1 MVSWCNWLALWTLN
15 PMIRVQIP
23 ARPFFYRFITF
34 LYYLFYIYKMGEKLK
49 QFGNYLLQSIII
61 ILVFI
66 CIFYSDKEIRGS
78 NFFDLPE
85 NWKTLISIFIISVIF
100 SLKGYINKFGDTP
113 MLLVYGLYLVTIYGY
128 TFYQWDMSAKKTDT
142 KCGITIPRTKNFS
155 KNQYYLYRI
164 MYLTTIIVIVVLIQN
179 LLDKGGNL
187 SEKMIEKQ
195 WLPSPR
201 NFVVIIPFIL
211 PILTEF
217 VNGLVSLL
225 PEKEY
230 SINPESLLAN
240 FMLGDSKSDIL
251 TGRLVMPIVFYL
263 LLLVYAFINSYYEG
277 SKLPIYLL
285 LIFMIGFSFWMRT
298 IFVQDCSL
306 KPNKDISKDKNE
318 DIKGKFLCLFEKY
331 GGLQAII
338 ATCFLINMLSYIK
351 NPVYKL
357 FVFII
362 IGLASGLLSSVF
374 ILNLK

>member
-1 MVSWCNWLALWTLN
+1 
-15 PMIRVQIP
+15 
-23 ARPFFYRFITF
+23 
-34 LYYLFYIYKMGEKLK
+34 MGEKLK

-66 CIFYSDKEIRGS
+66 FIIHSDKEIRGS
-78 NFFDLPE
+78 DFFDLPE
-85 NWKTLISIFIISVIF
+85 NWKILIPIFIISVIF
-100 SLKGYINKFGDTP
+100 SLKGPINKLGDTP

-142 KCGITIPRTKNFS
+142 NCGITIPRTKNFS

-195 WLPSPR
+195 WLPSPQ

-211 PILTEF
+211 PILTET

-240 FMLGDSKSDIL
+240 FMVGDSKNSLWGMFWPRL
-251 TGRLVMPIVFYL
+251 TMPIVFYL
-263 LLLVYAFINSYYEG
+263 LLMIFAFYSSYYGG

-306 KPNKDISKDKNE
+306 KPNKDISKDKDKDVKE
-318 DIKGKFLCLFEKY
+318 KFLCLFEKY

-338 ATCFLINMLSYIK
+338 ATCFLINMISYIK

-374 ILNLK
+374 ILNLKK